1 MTELDKVQTRKA
13 FDVVALQSSRNVW
26 KSTSDRYRTE
36 LNILLDKKF
45 NLNPNDDN
53 YLYDCEDVERKIN
66 LMKNNIEIA
75 RLRVKERDLSI
86 KVAELVKEN
95 MLLKTNQM

>member
-13 FDVVALQSSRNVW
+13 YDVVALKSSRNVW
-26 KSTSDRYRTE
+26 KKTSDRYRTE
-36 LNILLDKKF
+36 LNMLLDKKF

-53 YLYDCEDVERKIN
+53 YLSDVDDVERKIN

-75 RLRVKERDLSI
+75 RLHVKECDLSI